1 MTVMHA
7 FKVFGARVIAVSVV
21 AIGAIFNGG
30 NAFALDATK
39 PPGDNLSNLSRA
51 YVLQDF
57 NAQGQAEE
65 IAIGENLQNA
75 YFYTNC

>member
-1 MTVMHA
+1 MHA

-57 NAQGQAEE
+57 NA
-65 IAIGENLQNA
+65 
-75 YFYTNC
+75 